1 MARKQCGWPGKAVK
15 FGLDTLQRK
24 CGSKSTDS
32 DFRCLI
38 KTIVDQDDAHGHFP
52 DYALSFDNTR
62 EQVTFKPRARKP
74 LPRETLF
81 PMLSNQA
88 PEQARTVAPVYDVHA
103 LKGYYLAL
111 WVYQGQQPHK
121 KTAA

>member
-24 CGSKSTDS
+24 CGSKSTDFE
-32 DFRCLI
+32 FRRLI

-62 EQVTFKPRARKP
+62 DQVTFTPRAGKA
-74 LPRETLF
+74 LPQETLF
-81 PMLSNQA
+81 PMISRS
-88 PEQARTVAPVYDVHA
+88 EEHTSEPVTNAHLVCR
-103 LKGYYLAL
+103 LLL
-111 WVYQGQQPHK
+111 EK
-121 KTAA
+121 KKLNNK